1 MEEAQTKD
9 VWTIVKIL
17 DWTRQ
22 YFADK
27 GIENPRLDAEI
38 LLCAVLSCPRIN
50 LYVHFDQPLKV
61 EELSKYKEFILRRGR
76 QEPLAYILGE
86 KAFKIGRAHV

>member
-1 MEEAQTKD
+1 MEESQTKD

-27 GIENPRLDAEI
+27 GIENPRLDA
-38 LLCAVLSCPRIN
+38 
-50 LYVHFDQPLKV
+50 
-61 EELSKYKEFILRRGR
+61 
-76 QEPLAYILGE
+76 
-86 KAFKIGRAHV
+86 

>member
-1 MEEAQTKD
+1 MEESQTKD

-27 GIENPRLDAEI
+27 GIENPRHSVTRPPGLRRDALRTDAPEP
-38 LLCAVLSCPRIN
+38 APRAPRVLEQNFPARPGIPSCPPARADKP
-50 LYVHFDQPLKV
+50 LY
-61 EELSKYKEFILRRGR
+61 SKG
-76 QEPLAYILGE
+76 P
-86 KAFKIGRAHV
+86 